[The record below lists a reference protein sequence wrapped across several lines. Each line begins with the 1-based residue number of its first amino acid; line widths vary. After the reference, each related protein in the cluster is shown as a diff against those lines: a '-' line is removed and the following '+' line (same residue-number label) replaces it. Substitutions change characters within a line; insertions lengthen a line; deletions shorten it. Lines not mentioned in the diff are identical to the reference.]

1 MKHFKILAISTASF
15 LLGMLVGACLSSDD
29 DSLDSTKA
37 SEESESEEDEEWD
50 DVEYI

>member
-37 SEESESEEDEEWD
+37 SEEDEEWD
-50 DVEYI
+50 DAEYI